1 MIGAAAHEPAFVA
14 PRSLGYTQ
22 APSMGSMFNAYGYR
36 FALAGDAPDALR
48 ALASDFE
55 FFADGNP
62 APAAA
67 ARPVTI
73 RIRHAAPDYAALP
86 PVRASVYTP
95 RNVSYKHGEFTLVDF
110 HGRGIGRH
118 HRATGDF
125 EITTLDPDLQYEA
138 CYLFLLSQMGEA
150 LDRRG
155 LHRVH
160 ALGISLRGRGVL
172 VLLPMGAGKSTLG
185 VELLRDPEVRLLSD
199 DSPLIDAAGYLHA
212 FPTRIGLLPGSEA
225 VIPREYLRTV
235 NRMNFGPKTFVD
247 YRYFAPRVDAGA
259 PCRFVCLGSRTLAPQ
274 GRIAGVSRTDALR
287 RFTSD
292 CIVGM
297 GLFQGLEFFFQK
309 STKEMLARG
318 PVTWSRLRASLAVI
332 RRSHLLELQL
342 GQDRAANA
350 RLLLDYVRAHDG
362 S

>member
-1 MIGAAAHEPAFVA
+1 MTTTFDIH
-14 PRSLGYTQ
+14 
-22 APSMGSMFNAYGYR
+22 GYR
-36 FALAGDAPDALR
+36 FGLAGDAPDALR

-55 FFADGNP
+55 FFADAG
-62 APAAA
+62 AAA
-67 ARPVTI
+67 GAAESARTGRAVVTI
-73 RIRHAAPDYAALP
+73 RIRNAAPGYAALP

-95 RNVSYKHGEFTLVDF
+95 RNVSYKDGDVTIVDY
-110 HGRGIGRH
+110 HGRGIGLHDR
-118 HRATGDF
+118 RTGDF

-160 ALGISLRGRGVL
+160 ALGISLRGRAIL

-199 DSPLIDAAGYLHA
+199 DSPLIDRTGFVHA
-212 FPTRIGLLPGSEA
+212 FPTRIGLLPGGGADAPGPDVAASDA
-225 VIPREYLRTV
+225 AAYDASPQIPAEHLRTI

-259 PCRFVCLGSRTLAPQ
+259 PCSFVFLGTRTLAAQ
-274 GRIAGVSRTDALR
+274 GCVAPVSRAVALR

-297 GLFQGLEFFFQK
+297 GLFQGMEFFFQK
-309 STKEMLARG
+309 STGEILSRV
-318 PVTWSRLRASLAVI
+318 PVSWSRLRASLAII
-332 RRSHLLELQL
+332 RRSQLLELQL
-342 GQDRAANA
+342 GQDRASNA
-350 RLLLDYVRAHDG
+350 RALLDHVRAAG
-362 S
+362 